1 MNFTDKVNERMKK
14 VGNVL
19 VVGLD
24 TDAEKLPAGFSK
36 DAGGVLRFNRMVIES
51 TKDIACA
58 YKMNSAFYEVLGPD
72 GMKTLLKTRELIG
85 DIPTVYDVK
94 RGDISSTARAYAK
107 AAFDIFGF
115 DSVTLSAY
123 MGADA
128 IEPFLEY
135 ANKYAFV
142 VCLSSN
148 PSAADFEYHGNPPL
162 YAKVAE
168 FAAEKNERTHNCGLV
183 VGATVAEKL
192 SKISGMSPE
201 SLLLVPGIGAQ
212 GGDSQAVMNAVAHEK
227 LMVNVS
233 RGIIFDADPKAAA
246 KKYAEMLKF

>member
-1 MNFTDKVNERMKK
+1 MKK

-24 TDAEKLPAGFSK
+24 TDAERLPEGFSR
-36 DAGGVLRFNRMVIES
+36 DAEGVLEFNRMVIES
-51 TKDIACA
+51 TKDVACA

-72 GMKTLLKTRELIG
+72 GMKTLMKTRELVG
-85 DIPTVYDVK
+85 EIPTIYDVK
-94 RGDISSTARAYAK
+94 RGDISSTAKAYAK
-107 AAFDIFGF
+107 AAFEIFGF

-128 IEPFLEY
+128 IDPFLEY
-135 ANKYAFV
+135 EDRYAFV

-148 PSAADFEYHGNPPL
+148 PSANDFEYHGNPPL
-162 YAKVAE
+162 YAKVAG
-168 FAAEKNERTHNCGLV
+168 FAAKRNERTPNCGLV

-192 SKISGMSPE
+192 SEISNMSPE

-233 RGIIFDADPKAAA
+233 RGIVFDADPKAAA
-246 KKYAEMLKF
+246 KKYAEILEF